1 MCIVRPKIHSKIKK
15 EEEKKKEN
23 NKKKDDIEID
33 LEESIV
39 WSWGI

>member
-39 WSWGI
+39 